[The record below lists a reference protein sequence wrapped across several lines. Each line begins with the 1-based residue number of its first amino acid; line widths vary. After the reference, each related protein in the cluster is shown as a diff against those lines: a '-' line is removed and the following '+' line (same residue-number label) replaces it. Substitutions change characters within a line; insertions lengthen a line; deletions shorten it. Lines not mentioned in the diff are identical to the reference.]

1 MSDEPI
7 IHDRGRGPEIRGTR
21 ITVYDILDHHPDKG
35 WTRQQLAE
43 LFRVSVEQIDAALR
57 YIVEHREAVMR
68 SYQKMLDAAARG
80 NPPEVQAKLD
90 ESHDRFM
97 AFKQE
102 LDRKKGAGRDA
113 RAAG

>member
-1 MSDEPI
+1 MSGQPV

-43 LFRVSVEQIDAALR
+43 LFRVSVEQIDAALQ
-57 YIVEHREAVMR
+57 YIDEHRDCVMR
-68 SYQKMLDAAARG
+68 SYQRILDASAKG
-80 NPPEVQAKLD
+80 NPPEVQAKLAA
-90 ESHDRFM
+90 SHARLM

-102 LDRKKGAGRDA
+102 LERKKRAGRDA